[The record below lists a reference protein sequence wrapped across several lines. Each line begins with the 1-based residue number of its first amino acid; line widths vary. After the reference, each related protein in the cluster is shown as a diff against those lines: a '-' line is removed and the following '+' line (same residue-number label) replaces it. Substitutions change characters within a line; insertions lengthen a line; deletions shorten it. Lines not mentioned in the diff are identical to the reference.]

1 MPEAPPDAR
10 SVPVF
15 RLFGWTIGRTSAEAP
30 AAPAAPPPTAAPVN
44 LAARMSAERTSLG
57 SMRSLML
64 AMFFGVA
71 VMLAY
76 ALAKPRPSA
85 AAAAQAGPLTVVGVA
100 IMVAGAALMLG
111 GMTGFL
117 FGIPKALQEGAQ
129 EPAAPAGAAPGGAGA
144 REERDERRYQANTNL
159 EQISD
164 WLTKIL
170 VGVGLTQIGSL
181 PRKIEDTAQYVARGM
196 GGAAADEIFAGGVI
210 LYYTIAGFFFGYL
223 WARLFLPRAFRQAD
237 DLADLEDRVDETHQ
251 GMVDAQQKLE
261 ETQARL
267 GEMLAAAEETHRK
280 VEETSKRAEAAALA
294 ADAAADA
301 ISVQAAQPTAPAAP
315 PQVASPMAEGPASS
329 EDGDGSGMTAHAL
342 PSSVVPP
349 EVVTYFGTRVQPGT
363 VPDDPWKGVFG
374 GLAEATGRVMEGH
387 VVRVEGEFATIEVT
401 VRSTDPDR
409 PLTGVVQF
417 FLHPSIIT
425 WSPVIPV
432 RSDGIVRLPLTVW
445 GGFTVGVLAD
455 GGVTSLEL
463 DLAELPDA
471 PEFIKTR

>member
-1 MPEAPPDAR
+1 MPAAPPDNR
-10 SVPVF
+10 TVPAL
-15 RLFGWTIGRTSAEAP
+15 RLFGWTIARTPDAASAAASVDP
-30 AAPAAPPPTAAPVN
+30 ASR
-44 LAARMSAERTSLG
+44 LSATRTSLG

-76 ALAKPRPSA
+76 AMAKPRPA
-85 AAAAQAGPLTVVGVA
+85 AGAAAQAGPFTVLGVA

-111 GMTGFL
+111 VMMGFL
-117 FGIPKALQEGAQ
+117 FGIPKARQEGAQ
-129 EPAAPAGAAPGGAGA
+129 NPSAPAGPAPGAAGA

-181 PRKIEDTAQYVARGM
+181 PQKIEDTAGYVARGM
-196 GGAAADEIFAGGVI
+196 GGTAADEIFAGGVI

-237 DLADLEDRVDETHQ
+237 LTNLEDRVDETQQ

-267 GEMLAAAEETHRK
+267 GEMLTAAEQTHQK
-280 VEETSKRAEAAALA
+280 VEETSKRAEAAARA

-301 ISVQAAQPTAPAAP
+301 ISVQVTQPTAPAPP
-315 PQVASPMAEGPASS
+315 PQPP
-329 EDGDGSGMTAHAL
+329 EDGDAGERAPFVATPVPAAL
-342 PSSVVPP
+342 DS
-349 EVVTYFGTRVQPGT
+349 YFGTRVEPGT
-363 VPDDPWKGVFG
+363 AHDDPWKGAFG
-374 GLAEATGRVMEGH
+374 GAAEADGRALDARFVK
-387 VVRVEGEFATIEVT
+387 VEGDLASVELS
-401 VRSTDPDR
+401 VRSADPGR
-409 PLTGVVQF
+409 PLGGVVQF
-417 FLHPSIIT
+417 FLHPT
-425 WSPVIPV
+425 FPNWKPVVSV
-432 RSDGIVRLPLTVW
+432 RTDGVARLPLAGLW
-445 GGFTVGVLAD
+445 GGFTVGALAD
-455 GGVTSLEL
+455 GGATRLEL
-463 DLAELPDA
+463 DLAELPGA